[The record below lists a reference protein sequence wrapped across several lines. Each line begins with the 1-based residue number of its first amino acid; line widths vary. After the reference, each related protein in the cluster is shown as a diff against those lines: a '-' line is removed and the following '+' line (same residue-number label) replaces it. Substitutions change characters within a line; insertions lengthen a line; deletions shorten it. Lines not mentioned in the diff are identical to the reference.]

1 MERTKKKTGWLA
13 GIINRI
19 LRRNRKKMAVAP
31 VPADPTIEVNGV
43 TFKTQEVA
51 NRYMVLLEAQRKG
64 YICDLKLQRE
74 FTLRE
79 AYVRSDGQ
87 RVQAIRFCADFTYQF
102 SDNFYA
108 LPLEG
113 DVLKIVRWY
122 KEIRKPGVKQLVV
135 ERVGEKPDELDYAVK
150 RKMMAERGYIIL
162 EVCGVNEQEGEPE
175 SENHG

>member
-1 MERTKKKTGWLA
+1 MERTNKKTGWLA
-13 GIINRI
+13 GIINWI
-19 LRRNRKKMAVAP
+19 LGRNRKKMVAAP

-64 YICDLKLQRE
+64 YICDLQLRRE

-79 AYVRSDGQ
+79 AYSCSNGQ
-87 RVQAIRFCADFTYQF
+87 RVKAIRFCADFTYEF

-113 DVLKIVRWY
+113 DVQKIVRWY
-122 KEIRKPGVKQLVV
+122 KEMRKPGVKPLVV
-135 ERVGEKPDELDYAVK
+135 ERVGEKPDDRDYATK
-150 RKMMAERGYIIL
+150 RKMMADLGYVIL
-162 EVCGVNEQEGEPE
+162 EVCGVDEQEGESE